1 MKGIDSKILE
11 KNLQITSLTR
21 EIDLLRAGKLD
32 LSNKLKEV
40 NAHHES
46 FVIELTKQV
55 DELKTQ
61 LEDLQMDMCRDE
73 LDKNI

>member
-21 EIDLLRAGKLD
+21 EIDLLRASKLD
-32 LSNKLKEV
+32 LTNKLKEV
-40 NAHHES
+40 NDHHES
-46 FVIELTKQV
+46 FVIQLTKQV
-55 DELKTQ
+55 MELKTQ